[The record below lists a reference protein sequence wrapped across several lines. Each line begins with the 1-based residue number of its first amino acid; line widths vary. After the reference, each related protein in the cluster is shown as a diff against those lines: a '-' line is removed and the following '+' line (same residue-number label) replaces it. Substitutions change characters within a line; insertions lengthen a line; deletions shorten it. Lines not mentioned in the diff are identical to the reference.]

1 MHIIPGSN
9 QSSATSSPASPA
21 MPLMV
26 DGASDHATPR
36 NSSPFLP
43 RSASPGPVTGYA
55 HEDHYNPSYQY
66 GYTMPG
72 AVFTERSQTPQ
83 ACV

>member
-1 MHIIPGSN
+1 MHNSSGSN
-9 QSSATSSPASPA
+9 QSSVTSSPASPA
-21 MPLMV
+21 MPLMT
-26 DGASDHATPR
+26 DGASD
-36 NSSPFLP
+36 SVSFLP

-55 HEDHYNPSYQY
+55 PEDRYASSYEY

-72 AVFTERSQTPQ
+72 GAFTERSHTPQ